1 MGILNRARQENNEKK
16 TNYEKMIETEKF
28 QELMSQKKTFIIPL
42 TIFFLA
48 FYFTL
53 PILTSYTKVLHA
65 KAIGDITWVWLFAV
79 AQFIMTWTLVT
90 IYMKK
95 SATFDRLA
103 SEVIEEETKE
113 VGGR

>member
-1 MGILNRARQENNEKK
+1 MLNRARQEFNEQK
-16 TNYEKMIETEKF
+16 TKYEKMIETDKF
-28 QELMSQKKTFIIPL
+28 KELMSKKKKFIVPL
-42 TIFFLA
+42 TIFFLVI
-48 FYFTL
+48 YFTL

-65 KAIGDITWVWLFAV
+65 KAIGDITWVWIFAL